1 MKKVILGGMLL
12 GLMTG
17 MCFAQRGG
25 ARPMGNMG
33 RNVEMG
39 PHVGGFPAA
48 RPVPNARPV
57 GPNAVNRSVGPNA
70 VNIGSNVGAGN
81 HAKPGTGTPD
91 VGPGPK
97 ARTVGP
103 NVPLDENS
111 HTVGP
116 NTGVG
121 PKARTIGSDIDT
133 SSHVGPPPQ

>member
-12 GLMTG
+12 GLLTG

-48 RPVPNARPV
+48 RPLPNARHV
-57 GPNAVNRSVGPNA
+57 GPNAVNL
-70 VNIGSNVGAGN
+70 GSNIGAGN
-81 HAKPGTGTPD
+81 HAKLGTGTPD

-97 ARTVGP
+97 ARTIGP
-103 NVPLDENS
+103 NAPLGENS
-111 HTVGP
+111 RTVSP
-116 NTGVG
+116 DAGVG
-121 PKARTIGSDIDT
+121 PKARTIGSDVDT
-133 SSHVGPPPQ
+133 NSRVAPPPR